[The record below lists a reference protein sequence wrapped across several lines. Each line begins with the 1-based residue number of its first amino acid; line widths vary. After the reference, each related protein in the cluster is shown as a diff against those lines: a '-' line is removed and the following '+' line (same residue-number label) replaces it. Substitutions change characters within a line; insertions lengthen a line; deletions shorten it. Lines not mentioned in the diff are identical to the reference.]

1 MSSKSEAY
9 KQMQRARAGLVL
21 KHPFFASLALRLQM
35 REDVTCQTAWTDG
48 RVLAYNPHYVSM
60 LPTEKLEGLT
70 AHLVMHPACGHHR
83 RRQGRDARTWNRA
96 CDYVINWILL
106 DAGLTLP
113 DGHLYLDRYR
123 GEKAESVYA
132 LLRAEAGEE
141 DSESGAEPVAPPEE
155 EQQPRNEEHRDGDA
169 EGESQGERT
178 EDDDAPSDPGMAGE
192 VRDDPGEQSPGEHSG
207 TETDWEQALIQ
218 AALNARAAGRL
229 PAGLER
235 LVAEMIT
242 PRLSWREL
250 LLRFIMRSARSDYSW
265 LRPNKRYL
273 GHNLY
278 LPSLNNHELGEIV
291 IAVDTSGSIR
301 DAELQRFAA
310 EVGTILEQCPA
321 TVHLLYCDMRICR
334 QELFQHHDPPIL
346 RSSCIPAGAAAPI
359 TGRCSRGSGA
369 WAAAPSAC
377 FISPIWSVICF
388 LSQPRPIRSSGCR
401 WGTTTPD
408 RPWARWSTFG
418 SPLALHRC
426 PDSGFQVIQ
435 CLHPVNIQKG
445 SNLYS

>member
-1 MSSKSEAY
+1 MSGTSEAY

-21 KHPFFASLALRLQM
+21 KHPFFASLALRLRM

-83 RRQGRDARTWNRA
+83 RRQGREARTWNRA

-113 DGHLYLDRYR
+113 DGHLYLDQYR
-123 GEKAESVYA
+123 GETAESVYA
-132 LLRAEAGEE
+132 RLRAEAGEA
-141 DSESGAEPVAPPEE
+141 DSEPGAEPVDQAEE
-155 EQQPRNEEHRDGDA
+155 EQQPPNQEHRDGDG
-169 EGESQGERT
+169 EGGRQDEET
-178 EDDDAPSDPGMAGE
+178 EEEDAPTDPGMAGE
-192 VRDDPGEQSPGEHSG
+192 VRDDPGEPNPGEPSG

-235 LVAEMIT
+235 LVAEMIS
-242 PRLSWREL
+242 PRLCWREL
-250 LLRFIMRSARSDYSW
+250 LRRFIMRSARSDYSW

-301 DAELQRFAA
+301 DSELRRFSA
-310 EVGTILEQCPA
+310 EVGAILEQCPA

-334 QELFQHHDPPIL
+334 QELFQRHDPPIL
-346 RSSCIPAGAAAPI
+346 PRLGGGGGTDYRPVFARVGGMGCSPECLIYLTDMECDLFPESAPPYPVLWVRV
-359 TGRCSRGSGA
+359 GDKDSRPPFGEVVRLREPVD
-369 WAAAPSAC
+369 APSL
-377 FISPIWSVICF
+377 P
-388 LSQPRPIRSSGCR
+388 
-401 WGTTTPD
+401 
-408 RPWARWSTFG
+408 
-418 SPLALHRC
+418 
-426 PDSGFQVIQ
+426 
-435 CLHPVNIQKG
+435 
-445 SNLYS
+445 